1 MNASHGSTPRRLPSL
16 NALRAFEAAARLGS
30 VTRAA
35 QELHVTQ
42 SAVSHQI
49 KELEAWLGVALVAR
63 DGRRLG
69 LTAQGAAYLPSL
81 SSAFDLLAQAT
92 ARVERQSHR
101 ARLTV
106 NAQPTIAAQWL
117 IPRLSGFCTR
127 MPDVD
132 VQLLTTAGGLDFDP
146 AAFEVSLRCLSADE
160 CAALQAR
167 AGWRGVAMGRF
178 LPDAVTALCSPAWLA
193 RSGPLARPAD
203 LRQHTLL
210 HARSTPQQW
219 RHWFAAAGAG
229 NGRAA
234 GELVFDHAHLA
245 VQAAMQ
251 GLGVALGS
259 PVFSAEALASGLL
272 VAPFEQTL
280 LDDKHYYW
288 ILPPRSMDDAGARA
302 FCDWLQAEGRPG

>member
-1 MNASHGSTPRRLPSL
+1 MNSPHGSMPRRLPSL

-42 SAVSHQI
+42 SAVSHQV
-49 KELEAWLGVALVAR
+49 KELESWLGVALVAR

-117 IPRLSGFCTR
+117 IPRLSGFCAR

-146 AAFEVSLRCLSADE
+146 AAFDLSLRCLSAE
-160 CAALQAR
+160 ERAALQAR

-178 LPDAVTALCSPAWLA
+178 MPDAVTPLCSPAWLDRA
-193 RSGPLARPAD
+193 GPLAGPAD
-203 LRQHTLL
+203 LQQHTLL
-210 HARSTPQQW
+210 HARSAPQRW
-219 RHWFAAAGAG
+219 RQWFAVAGAG
-229 NGRAA
+229 GGRAA

-259 PVFSAEALASGLL
+259 PDLSADALRSGLL
-272 VAPFEQTL
+272 VAPFAQTL
-280 LDDKHYYW
+280 LDDRHYHW
-288 ILPPRSMDDAGARA
+288 ILPARSADDPRARA
-302 FCDWLQAEGRPG
+302 FCDWLQAEGTPA